1 MSKTKKT
8 RKKKVLTALVL
19 IVFCI
24 VLVLGGMMIY
34 GKIQMGKIP
43 ELSFHEALE
52 YTTQNNPDAV
62 ITVGII
68 KDGKSSYT
76 VYGADGKVI
85 ADAEYTYEIG
95 SITKTFTASL
105 INKALKEGKISLEDT
120 IDKYLNLPA
129 NKNYPTIKELLTHT
143 SGYKGWYF
151 ETPMISN
158 FFKGRNDYYRI
169 SKDMIIKKAE
179 SLDMQKN
186 SYGYKYSNFGYAVL
200 GLVLESVY
208 KSDYT
213 ALLNSFVKTE
223 LNLNS
228 TRISVQS
235 GELGKYMAWKSDDG
249 YIPAGAMTSDISDML
264 SYAQMNLEKN
274 PYLADTHTSLK
285 RVDAS
290 TDDYKLMDINIDE
303 IGMAW
308 AIDKENGIIW
318 HAGGTDN
325 YNSYLAFNLENKTA
339 VVILSNLPP
348 SYRIPS
354 VVLGVKLLLELGA

>member
-8 RKKKVLTALVL
+8 RKKKVLTALAL

-43 ELSFHEALE
+43 GLSFREALE
-52 YTTQNNPDAV
+52 YTTQNNPNAV

-68 KDGKSSYT
+68 KDGKFSYT
-76 VYGADGKVI
+76 VYGM
-85 ADAEYTYEIG
+85 DAKEISDTKYTYEIG

-120 IDKYLNLPA
+120 IDKYLNLPI
-129 NKNYPTIKELLTHT
+129 NKKYPTIKELLTHT

-158 FFKGRNDYYRI
+158 FFKGRNDYYGI
-169 SKDMIIKKAE
+169 SKDIIIKKAE

-208 KSDYT
+208 KSDCT
-213 ALLNSFVKTE
+213 TLLNDFVKTE

-235 GELGKYMAWKSDDG
+235 GELGKYMAWKSDDA
-249 YIPAGAMTSDISDML
+249 YIPAGALLSNINDML

-308 AIDKENGIIW
+308 AIDTENNIIW

-339 VVILSNLPP
+339 VIVLSNLPP
-348 SYRIPS
+348 NYRIPS
-354 VVLGVKLLLELGA
+354 VVLGVKLLLELGK

>member
-8 RKKKVLTALVL
+8 RKKKIITALVL

-43 ELSFHEALE
+43 ELSFQDALE
-52 YTTQNNPDAV
+52 YTSQGNSDAV

-85 ADAEYTYEIG
+85 ADTEYTYEIG
-95 SITKTFTASL
+95 SITKTLTASL
-105 INKALKEGKISLEDT
+105 IDKAVKEGKISLEDT
-120 IDKYLNLPA
+120 IDKYLNLPG
-129 NKNYPTIKELLTHT
+129 NKKYPTIKELLTHT
-143 SGYKGWYF
+143 SGCKGWYF
-151 ETPMISN
+151 EAPMIAN
-158 FFKGRNDYYRI
+158 FFKGRNDYYGI

-179 SLDMQKN
+179 SLDLQKN
-186 SYGYKYSNFGYAVL
+186 SYSYKYSNFGYSVL

-213 ALLNSFVKTE
+213 TLLNSFVKTE

-228 TRISVQS
+228 TRISDKD

-249 YIPAGAMTSDISDML
+249 YIPAGALLSNISDML
-264 SYAQMNLEKN
+264 SYAQMNLDEN
-274 PYLADTHTSLK
+274 PYFADTHISLEK
-285 RVDAS
+285 IDAS
-290 TDDYKLMDINIDE
+290 TDNYKSMDINIDE
-303 IGMAW
+303 IGMSW

-325 YNSYLAFNLENKTA
+325 YNSYLGFNLENKTA
-339 VVILSNLPP
+339 VVVLSNLPP

-354 VVLGVKLLLELGA
+354 LVLGVKLLLELGK

>member
-8 RKKKVLTALVL
+8 RKKKVLTALAL

-43 ELSFHEALE
+43 GLSFREALE
-52 YTTQNNPDAV
+52 YTTQNNPNAV

-76 VYGADGKVI
+76 VYGTDCNVI
-85 ADAEYTYEIG
+85 AEAEYTYEIG

-105 INKALKEGKISLEDT
+105 IDKAIKEGKISLDDT
-120 IDKYLNLPA
+120 IDKYLNLQA
-129 NKNYPTIKELLTHT
+129 GNNYPTIKELLTHT

-151 ETPMISN
+151 ETPMIAN
-158 FFKGRNDYYRI
+158 FFKGRNDYYGI
-169 SKDMIIKKAE
+169 SKDMIIEKAE
-179 SLDMQKN
+179 SLDMREN
-186 SYGYKYSNFGYAVL
+186 SYDYKYSNFGYAVL

-213 ALLNSFVKTE
+213 TLLNDFVKTE
-223 LNLNS
+223 LKLNS
-228 TRISVQS
+228 TRISDQS

-264 SYAQMNLEKN
+264 SYAQMNLERN
-274 PYLADTHTSLK
+274 PYLADSHISLEK
-285 RVDAS
+285 IDAS
-290 TDDYKLMDINIDE
+290 TYDYKLMDINIDE

-308 AIDKENGIIW
+308 AIDKENNIIW

-348 SYRIPS
+348 NYRIPS